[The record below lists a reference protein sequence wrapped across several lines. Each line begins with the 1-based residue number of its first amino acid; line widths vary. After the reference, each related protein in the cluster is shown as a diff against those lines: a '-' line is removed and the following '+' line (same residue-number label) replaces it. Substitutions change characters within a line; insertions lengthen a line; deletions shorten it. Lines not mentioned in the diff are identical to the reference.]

1 MTNVVYALSTGSGKD
16 ATLALHRARAA
27 DLEVRFGL
35 NLYDAETERVAF
47 HGTRRSLV
55 DAHIRALGLEPVVVP
70 VGEEGFE
77 PAFLTVLA
85 DLCARGVGGMVLGN
99 IHLADVRAWY
109 EERITGVGLAH
120 VEPLWGERPPE
131 LARELLGLGYRPTIV
146 SVDLEQGDPAWVGRE
161 LDLELLEAI
170 EHFGADACGERGEY
184 HTFVSDGPA
193 FLQPVTFRTG
203 ETVTMKGHCLIDL
216 LPV

>member
-85 DLCARGVGGMVLGN
+85 MVS
-99 IHLADVRAWY
+99 R
-109 EERITGVGLAH
+109 
-120 VEPLWGERPPE
+120 
-131 LARELLGLGYRPTIV
+131 
-146 SVDLEQGDPAWVGRE
+146 
-161 LDLELLEAI
+161 
-170 EHFGADACGERGEY
+170 
-184 HTFVSDGPA
+184 
-193 FLQPVTFRTG
+193 
-203 ETVTMKGHCLIDL
+203 
-216 LPV
+216 